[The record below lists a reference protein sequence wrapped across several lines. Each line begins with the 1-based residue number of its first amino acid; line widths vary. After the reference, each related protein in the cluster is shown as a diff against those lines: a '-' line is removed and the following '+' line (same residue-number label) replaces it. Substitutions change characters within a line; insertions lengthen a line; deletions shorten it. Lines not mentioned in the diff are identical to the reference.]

1 MSSGQLT
8 AVLIVSIVMFAG
20 VIRAIFGRHHYGRY
34 MRRDRNGRDEALP
47 PRDDGETVRLR
58 EEVKMLKERLAVI
71 ERITV
76 EKENSLAREIE
87 QLRDR

>member
-1 MSSGQLT
+1 MT
-8 AVLIVSIVMFAG
+8 AIIIVSIVMFAS
-20 VIRAIFGRHHYGRY
+20 VISRVFGGRRYGARF
-34 MRRDRNGRDEALP
+34 RREVASALP
-47 PRDDGETVRLR
+47 ERGDERETVRLR

>member
-1 MSSGQLT
+1 MLSSGQLT
-8 AVLIVSIVMFAG
+8 GIIIVSIVMIAS
-20 VIRAIFGRHHYGRY
+20 VISRVFGGRRYGRRFREEVTS
-34 MRRDRNGRDEALP
+34 MLP
-47 PRDDGETVRLR
+47 EREDNGETRRLR
-58 EEVKMLKERLAVI
+58 EEVKMLKERMAVL

>member
-1 MSSGQLT
+1 MESRHIMVIMI
-8 AVLIVSIVMFAG
+8 VLIVMIAG
-20 VIRAIFGRHHYGRY
+20 VMRARYTGGR
-34 MRRDRNGRDEALP
+34 RRHRGGDMLPERDE
-47 PRDDGETVRLR
+47 GETLRLR
-58 EEVKMLKERLAVI
+58 EEVKGLKERLAVL

>member
-1 MSSGQLT
+1 MESRHIM
-8 AVLIVSIVMFAG
+8 VIMIVTIVMIGSVLSAY
-20 VIRAIFGRHHYGRY
+20 FGGKYRRRHH
-34 MRRDRNGRDEALP
+34 RDEAP
-47 PRDDGETVRLR
+47 PRDDGETLRLR
-58 EEVKMLKERLAVI
+58 EEVKLLRERLAVI